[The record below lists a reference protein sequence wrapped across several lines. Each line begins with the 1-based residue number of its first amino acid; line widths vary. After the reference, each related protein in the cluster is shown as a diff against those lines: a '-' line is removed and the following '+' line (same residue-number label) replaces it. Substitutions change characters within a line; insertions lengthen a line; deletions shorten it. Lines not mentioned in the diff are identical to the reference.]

1 MSYSDFKSLEDVKK
15 KFGISVSSGG
25 SLFGLQGDFE
35 LSERFAEILDENV
48 DLALN
53 INTEKAR
60 SELIISPLLV
70 ETRKLLNRKISL
82 FSGVEFNVDDKL
94 GLTGFCDFI
103 LSKSP
108 DQVFIEVPVVCIVEA
123 KNENIKSGYAQC
135 AAEMVAAE
143 IFNRQ
148 NLHAIDYILG
158 IVTTGSNWKFLK
170 LENNV
175 IYIDFNEYLITQAG
189 RILGILVEAI
199 RGASE

>member
-123 KNENIKSGYAQC
+123 KNENIKSGYSQC